1 MKTMSGKA
9 HTRVTLALDIVRK
22 IDSGPLAGYHEL
34 FIVKHQISLFDL
46 ITVRDAEVT
55 SVRCGHPLVPLDNTN
70 ICIRA
75 LDAVKKYTGIDKNAE
90 IIIEKNIPV
99 MGGLAGGSANAAI
112 TLQLVNSLWNLGLSG
127 KRMAEIGRTLGM
139 DVPYFFTGYT
149 AFDTETTGVPE
160 KIPTNLDLKMVLA
173 IPDFG
178 VSTKEAYANIDYGIT
193 GKNISMT
200 QAMKVALAQNDF
212 SGVIENMHN
221 DFELS
226 VFLRNP
232 ELGLIRQRLIDC
244 GCLNAIMSG
253 SGSTVIGIIDDS
265 TDVDK
270 IRNCAGCKT
279 VIVSGTFFN
288 GENNVRQH

>member
-1 MKTMSGKA
+1 MKTISGKA

-34 FIVKHQISLFDL
+34 SIVKHQISLFDL

-55 SVRCGHPLVPLDNTN
+55 SVSCGHPLVPLDNTN

-99 MGGLAGGSANAAI
+99 MGGLAGGSANAAT

-149 AFDTETTGVPE
+149 AFDTEATGVPE
-160 KIPTNLDLKMVLA
+160 KISTNLDLKMILA

-200 QAMKVALAQNDF
+200 KAMKAALAQNDF

-244 GCLNAIMSG
+244 GCLNAILSG

-279 VIVSGTFFN
+279 VIVSGTFF
-288 GENNVRQH
+288 